1 MEPQAPDLPGPG
13 VSPTSSSSGSLV
25 SEDLGM
31 LVLGPEDYDL
41 WETNRARL
49 SPMVG
54 EPVGE

>member
-1 MEPQAPDLPGPG
+1 MEPQAPELPGPG
-13 VSPTSSSSGSLV
+13 VTPASSSSGSLV

-31 LVLGPEDYDL
+31 LVLGPEDCDL
-41 WETNRARL
+41 WENRAQL